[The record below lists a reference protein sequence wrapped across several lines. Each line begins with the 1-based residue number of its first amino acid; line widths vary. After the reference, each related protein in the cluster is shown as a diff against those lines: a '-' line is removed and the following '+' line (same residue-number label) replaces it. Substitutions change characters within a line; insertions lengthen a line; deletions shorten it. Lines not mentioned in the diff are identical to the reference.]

1 MNKLFVILISGI
13 IISGIV
19 SISIITDQATAGS
32 DQKFHFTQTFS
43 SSQDLGQGYEEY
55 QTVLVLAPNAATIYD
70 GSITFTSTHPVTP
83 IVFHEIAKDDI
94 SDQPIWTVDD
104 KSFFVLSELAAPK
117 TMGNLEFTGTALAL
131 RAESEFTVTLSTD
144 GWIQGQPV
152 DLVIPKPDTELDTLQ
167 MSRTNIPVTIPMHKG
182 LYNGNSSFFII
193 TDSSDAQYAKTI
205 SDIQEWQVTHAPPL
219 EYTPNA
225 TLQKLYVFKDGIRGS
240 GLFGY
245 QPNILSAVPS
255 ESNYSALVSIVEISW
270 KTGQRPLKFENVSD
284 IMTAFDGNRINL
296 NDTGIVVNAP
306 IISWP
311 DGQMTIRSD
320 DQITDETTHDGGQI
334 IDIDYDAMAV
344 TFIAHRGWGPDGRTI
359 YYIITDA
366 TPKGTAETMGVV
378 SSPILTNLITNST
391 ADLFQ
396 FKNGI
401 IGSGP
406 LGFQPNIAAAAPNDR
421 NYTPIW
427 RIYLVEWN
435 DPKTAKVLETIPDI
449 DHFRSEDTISV
460 SIARPTNLEYVINSP
475 FIDPF
480 Q

>member
-13 IISGIV
+13 IISSIV
-19 SISIITDQATAGS
+19 SISINNQATADS
-32 DQKFHFTQTFS
+32 DQTFHFTQTFN

-55 QTVLVLAPNAATIYD
+55 QTVLVLAPNTSTIYD

-94 SDQPIWTVDD
+94 GNQPIWTVDD
-104 KSFFVLSELAAPK
+104 KSFFVLSELATPK

-131 RAESEFTVTLSTD
+131 RSESEFTVTLSTN

-152 DLVIPKPDTELDTLQ
+152 DLVIQKPDTKLDTLQ
-167 MSRTNIPVTIPMHKG
+167 LSRTSIPVTIPMHKG
-182 LYNGNSSFFII
+182 LYNGSNSSFII
-193 TDSSDAQYAKTI
+193 TDSSDIEYAKII
-205 SDIQEWQVTHAPPL
+205 SEIQGWQVTHAPPL

-255 ESNYSALVSIVEISW
+255 ESNYSSLVSIVEVSW

-284 IMTAFDGNRINL
+284 IMVAFDGNRIKL
-296 NDTGIVVNAP
+296 NDTGIIVNAP
-306 IISWP
+306 LISWP
-311 DGQMTIRSD
+311 DGQMKIRSD
-320 DQITDETTHDGGQI
+320 NKITDNITHDEGQITS
-334 IDIDYDAMAV
+334 IDYDAMTV

-366 TPKGTAETMGVV
+366 TPKGPAEIMGVV
-378 SSPILTNLITNST
+378 SSPILTNIIANST
-391 ADLFQ
+391 ADLYQ

-406 LGFQPNIAAAAPNDR
+406 LGFQPNIATTTPDDK

-427 RIYLVEWN
+427 RVYLVEWN
-435 DPKTAKVLETIPDI
+435 DPKTAKVLETILDI
-449 DHFRSEDTISV
+449 DHFRSEEMISV
-460 SIARPTNLEYVINSP
+460 SIARPTNLEHIINSP